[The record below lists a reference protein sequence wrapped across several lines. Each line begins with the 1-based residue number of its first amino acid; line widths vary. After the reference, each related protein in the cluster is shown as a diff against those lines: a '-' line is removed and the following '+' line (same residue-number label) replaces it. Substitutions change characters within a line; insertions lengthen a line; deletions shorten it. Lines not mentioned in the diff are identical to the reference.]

1 MFNPPFVRLRSRPA
15 PTASVPGRL
24 RITVDLAVSMIVIPT
39 KMKKSVFLCALLA
52 ATVALCATGC
62 KPEVKDEPGDV
73 FVLTAGMDD
82 AESKTTLSRD
92 GSTYEVHWKTGDI
105 ISVNGTKSSALT
117 DTYNNQ
123 KVASFTVSGSLSAP
137 YNVLY
142 PGTTSTN
149 VIALPATQTYVS
161 NSFDGAAAAAYG
173 VATKTGN
180 NYGVKLHNFCG
191 ILRFALKG
199 SATLTRMEINS
210 LGSEKLRGNFTI
222 SNFSTGAFSG
232 GTAGTLTYNCP
243 VTLTGSDT
251 YFYVAIPAQT
261 YASGLEA
268 LVYQSDGAYMR
279 LKFWGSG
286 HTLGN
291 TEVSEFES
299 KTYAA
304 GRTENLLQINS
315 LTAENGGTPTVT
327 PPTITVAT
335 YNVMRLDDDNRPAA
349 ATTGDSS
356 GKLARPANA
365 IVKTNTDMRAALGLA
380 IYNTNADVIGFN
392 EIGDDMYQ
400 SGQPYSLQDIVAA
413 QGANY
418 TWCLNYPGST
428 SGNYHYCNGFI
439 YKAAVLTLND
449 SGRAWLRYNS
459 NSYSTSS
466 DSNSGDPNRYVVWAK
481 FTHKVSGK
489 EFFFFVTQLPI
500 YTQDGGGG
508 SSNLYMSGGVNAFA
522 ASKSATRRILVGDMN
537 STDHASNSN
546 QAGADKLLEYWTD
559 GYKAVLAAGNL
570 SSFYQTYSGT
580 QTGTAATYQYN
591 WTQYTKSHPERRID
605 HVMVQGKCTV
615 KSYRTVRNTYT
626 VSASGYDD
634 IECAP
639 SDHFPVVCEISL
651 DD

>member
-1 MFNPPFVRLRSRPA
+1 
-15 PTASVPGRL
+15 
-24 RITVDLAVSMIVIPT
+24 
-39 KMKKSVFLCALLA
+39 MKKSILNLGLLA
-52 ATVALCATGC
+52 VLALGLALSCTKTDSPAEEPQTDPSIETGH
-62 KPEVKDEPGDV
+62 VDGMVLSASVDESE
-73 FVLTAGMDD
+73 T
-82 AESKTTLSRD
+82 KTTLSGPD
-92 GSTYEVHWKTGDI
+92 GTAYKTLWKTGDK
-105 ISVNGTKSSALT
+105 ISVNGTLSDA
-117 DTYNNQ
+117 
-123 KVASFTVSGSLSAP
+123 VAAGDNGKTQVDFTVSGSLSAP

-142 PGTTSTN
+142 PGTTSSN
-149 VIALPATQTYVS
+149 VISLPATQTYVAD
-161 NSFDGAAAAAYG
+161 SFDGAAAAMYG
-173 VATKTGN
+173 VATKVN
-180 NYGVKLHNFCG
+180 DKYSAKLNNFCG

-210 LGSEKLRGNFTI
+210 LGSEKLHGNFTI
-222 SNFSTGAFSG
+222 SNFSTGAFTG

-243 VTLTGSDT
+243 VTLSGSDT
-251 YFYVAIPAQT
+251 YFYVAIPAQA

-279 LKFWGSG
+279 LKFWGDG
-286 HTLGN
+286 GTLAN
-291 TEVSEFES
+291 NAVIEFES
-299 KTYAA
+299 KTFAA
-304 GRTENLLQINS
+304 GRTENLLAIND
-315 LTAENGGTPTVT
+315 LTSENGGNPTVT

-349 ATTGDSS
+349 ATTGDSN
-356 GKLARPANA
+356 GKLARPENA
-365 IVKTNTDMRAALGLA
+365 IIKTNTDMRAALGLA

-392 EIGDDMYQ
+392 EIGDDMYA
-400 SGQPYSLQDIVAA
+400 SGQAYSLQDIVAA

-439 YKAAVLTLND
+439 YKSAVLTLND

-459 NSYSTSS
+459 NSYSTNS

-489 EFFFFVTQLPI
+489 EFFFFVTQLPT

-559 GYKAVLAAGNL
+559 GYEAVLAAGNL

-591 WTQYTKSHPERRID
+591 WTQYTKNHPERRID
-605 HVMVQGKCTV
+605 HVMVQGNCTV

-634 IECAP
+634 IECCP

>member
-1 MFNPPFVRLRSRPA
+1 MKRSIYFIGSILFAAGLILSSCEKSSAPEAPA
-15 PTASVPGRL
+15 
-24 RITVDLAVSMIVIPT
+24 
-39 KMKKSVFLCALLA
+39 
-52 ATVALCATGC
+52 
-62 KPEVKDEPGDV
+62 
-73 FVLTAGMDD
+73 FVLSASQDGDEVAKTML
-82 AESKTTLSRD
+82 AEVD
-92 GSTYEVHWKTGDI
+92 GKYEVRWKTGDKVSI
-105 ISVNGTKSSALT
+105 NGTLSNALTSAGNDKRSVEFSFSSAPLGS
-117 DTYNNQ
+117 TYN
-123 KVASFTVSGSLSAP
+123 VI
-137 YNVLY
+137 Y

-149 VIALPATQTYVS
+149 AVTLPATQTYVA
-161 NSFDGAAAAAYG
+161 NNIDGSAAASCG
-173 VATKTGN
+173 VATKIGDKYSAT
-180 NYGVKLHNFCG
+180 LTPICG

-199 SATLTRMEINS
+199 SATLTRMEIKS

-222 SNFSTGAFSG
+222 SDFSTGAFSG

-243 VTLTGSDT
+243 VTLSGSDT
-251 YFYVAIPAQT
+251 YFYVCIPAQA

-286 HTLGN
+286 YTLGKRDL
-291 TEVSEFES
+291 VEFES

-304 GRTENLLQINS
+304 GRSENLLQINS
-315 LTAENGGTPTVT
+315 LTSESGGTPTVT
-327 PPTITVAT
+327 PPSITVAC

-349 ATTGDSS
+349 ATTGDSN

-365 IVKTNTDMRAALGLA
+365 IIKTNSDMRAALGLA

-392 EIGDDMYQ
+392 EIGDDMYE
-400 SGQPYSLQDIVAA
+400 SGQAYSLQDIVAS

-418 TWCLNYPGST
+418 TWCLNYPGSQ

-481 FTHKVSGK
+481 FTHKTSGK
-489 EFFFFVTQLPI
+489 VFYLFVTQLPT
-500 YTQDGGGG
+500 YSQNGGGG

-522 ASKSATRRILVGDMN
+522 ASKSADRRILVGDMN
-537 STDHASNSN
+537 SVSHSSNSN

-559 GYKAVLAAGNL
+559 GYAAVRAAGNL

-580 QTGTAATYQYN
+580 QTGTGDTYQYD
-591 WTQYTKSHPERRID
+591 WTRFTKNHPERRLD

-626 VSASGYDD
+626 VSAAGYDD
-634 IECAP
+634 IECCP

>member
-1 MFNPPFVRLRSRPA
+1 M
-15 PTASVPGRL
+15 
-24 RITVDLAVSMIVIPT
+24 MMIPT
-39 KMKKSVFLCALLA
+39 KMKKSVTLSILLVA
-52 ATVALCATGC
+52 IAALCSTGC
-62 KPEVKDEPGDV
+62 KPEVKEEAGDV

-82 AESKTTLSRD
+82 AESKTTLT
-92 GSTYEVHWKTGDI
+92 GPVEGKYKAVWNTGDK
-105 ISVNGTKSSALT
+105 ISVNGNLSSA
-117 DTYNNQ
+117 
-123 KVASFTVSGSLSAP
+123 VASGDNGKTAVTFTVSSGTPSAP

-149 VIALPATQTYVS
+149 VIVLPATQTYVA

-173 VATKTGN
+173 IAEKVRGE
-180 NYGVKLHNFCG
+180 YGVTLKNFCG

-268 LVYQSDGAYMR
+268 LVYQSDGAFMR
-279 LKFWGSG
+279 LKFWGNG
-286 HTLGN
+286 HALTGKDLI
-291 TEVSEFES
+291 EFES

-315 LTAENGGTPTVT
+315 LTSEDGGTPTVT
-327 PPTITVAT
+327 PPSITVAT

-349 ATTGDSS
+349 AREGDSN

-365 IVKTNTDMRAALGLA
+365 IIKTNTDMRAALGLA

-392 EIGDDMYQ
+392 EIGDDMYE
-400 SGQPYSLQDIVAA
+400 SGQAYSLQDIVAS
-413 QGANY
+413 QGAAY
-418 TWCLNYPGST
+418 TWQLNYPGSQ
-428 SGNYHYCNGFI
+428 SGNYHYCNGYA
-439 YKAAVLTLND
+439 YKAAVLTKVSD
-449 SGRAWLRYNS
+449 GRAWLRYNS
-459 NSYSTSS
+459 SSYSTSS
-466 DSNSGDPNRYVVWAK
+466 DSNSGDPNRYIVWVK
-481 FTHKVSGK
+481 FRHKTSGK
-489 EFFFFVTQLPI
+489 EFYFFVTQLPT
-500 YTQDGGGG
+500 YGQDGGGG
-508 SSNLYMSGGVNAFA
+508 SSNLYMSGGVNSFA
-522 ASKSATRRILVGDMN
+522 ASKTDVNRRILAGDMN

-570 SSFYQTYSGT
+570 SAFYQTYSGT
-580 QTGTAATYQYN
+580 QTGTGDTYQYD
-591 WTQYTKSHPERRID
+591 WTRFTKNHPERRID
-605 HVMVQGKCTV
+605 HIMVNGNCTV